1 MSNAQSNAQSTQH
14 ITASQRA
21 AVVIAVLGEEAAK
34 PIVDR
39 LDDQAIANIAASL
52 ETINYLAREQ
62 LIEIVMDFLGHL
74 RSSSGSLRGGA
85 ETSRQLMES
94 LLDESRLNVI
104 YGNQEESPE
113 EQLPEPENKED
124 FSRLWETFSKREPA
138 HIAKY
143 LSGLTPNIV
152 GLILRNLDA
161 TLCSELI
168 CLLEEGQ
175 QSKVLSEMVNPP
187 PPSYEIDAVVARMV
201 RMEFLLAPE
210 EDDDDGDAQLQ
221 GVGEILSLM
230 PNDRRSSLM
239 GHVSEKHAEKVDA
252 IQKGMFELID
262 IPVMLNRNFVPVVF
276 KELDQEF
283 LLELMKVLESEYK
296 EVSDYFLSNISNRMA
311 DGLRDDLSRIKA
323 PNAEAAEQ
331 IQKDFLMKMM
341 GMKRD
346 GLIVLERPEEEEE

>member
-1 MSNAQSNAQSTQH
+1 MSHAQSNAQSTQH

-168 CLLEEGQ
+168 CLLEEDQ

-252 IQKGMFELID
+252 IQKGMFELVD

-311 DGLRDDLSRIKA
+311 DGLRDDLSRMKA

>member
-1 MSNAQSNAQSTQH
+1 MSNAQSNSNGTQH

-39 LDDQAIANIAASL
+39 LDDQAIANVAAAL
-52 ETINYLAREQ
+52 ETIHYLPREQ

-74 RSSSGSLRGGA
+74 RSSSGSLRGGT

-94 LLDESRLNVI
+94 LLDESRLRVI
-104 YGNQEESPE
+104 YGNQEESLE
-113 EQLPEPENKED
+113 DQLPEPENKED
-124 FSRLWETFSKREPA
+124 FSRLWDTFSKREPA

-187 PPSYEIDAVVARMV
+187 P
-201 RMEFLLAPE
+201 
-210 EDDDDGDAQLQ
+210 
-221 GVGEILSLM
+221 
-230 PNDRRSSLM
+230 
-239 GHVSEKHAEKVDA
+239 
-252 IQKGMFELID
+252 
-262 IPVMLNRNFVPVVF
+262 
-276 KELDQEF
+276 
-283 LLELMKVLESEYK
+283 
-296 EVSDYFLSNISNRMA
+296 
-311 DGLRDDLSRIKA
+311 
-323 PNAEAAEQ
+323 
-331 IQKDFLMKMM
+331 
-341 GMKRD
+341 
-346 GLIVLERPEEEEE
+346 

>member
-74 RSSSGSLRGGA
+74 RSSSGALRGGA

-94 LLDESRLNVI
+94 LLDESRLNLI

-168 CLLEEGQ
+168 CLLEEDQ

-252 IQKGMFELID
+252 IQKGMFELVD

-311 DGLRDDLSRIKA
+311 DGLRDDLSRMKA

>member
-1 MSNAQSNAQSTQH
+1 MSNAQSNSKSTQH

-39 LDDQAIANIAASL
+39 LDDQAIANVAAAL
-52 ETINYLAREQ
+52 ETIHYLPREQ
-62 LIEIVMDFLGHL
+62 LTEIVMDFLGHL
-74 RSSSGSLRGGA
+74 RSSSGSLRGGT

-94 LLDESRLNVI
+94 LLDESRLRVI
-104 YGNQEESPE
+104 YGTQEESLE
-113 EQLPEPENKED
+113 DQLPEPENKED
-124 FSRLWETFSKREPA
+124 FSRLWDTFSKREPA

-210 EDDDDGDAQLQ
+210 EDEDDGDAQLQ

-230 PNDRRSSLM
+230 PNERRESLM

-252 IQKGMFELID
+252 IQKGMFELVD
-262 IPVMLNRNFVPVVF
+262 IPTMLNRNYVPVLF

-283 LLELMKVLESEYK
+283 LLQLMKVLESEYK
-296 EVSDYFLSNISNRMA
+296 EVCDYFLNNISNRMA
-311 DGLRDDLSRIKA
+311 DGIRDDLGMMKA
-323 PNAEAAEQ
+323 LNAEATEQ
-331 IQKDFLMKMM
+331 VQKDFLMKMM
-341 GMKRD
+341 AMKRD

>member
-74 RSSSGSLRGGA
+74 RSSSGALRGGA

-94 LLDESRLNVI
+94 LLDESRLNLI

-168 CLLEEGQ
+168 CLLEEDQ

-252 IQKGMFELID
+252 IQKGMFELVD

-283 LLELMKVLESEYK
+283 LLQLMKVLESEYK

-311 DGLRDDLSRIKA
+311 DGLRDDLSRMKA

>member
-1 MSNAQSNAQSTQH
+1 MSNAQSNAPSTQH

-252 IQKGMFELID
+252 IQKGMFELVD

-311 DGLRDDLSRIKA
+311 DGLRDDLSRMKA

>member
-1 MSNAQSNAQSTQH
+1 VSNAQSNAQSTQH

-74 RSSSGSLRGGA
+74 RSSSGALRGGA

-94 LLDESRLNVI
+94 LLDESRLNLI

-168 CLLEEGQ
+168 CLLEEDQ

-252 IQKGMFELID
+252 IQKGMFELVD

-311 DGLRDDLSRIKA
+311 DGLRDDLSRMKA

>member
-1 MSNAQSNAQSTQH
+1 MSNAQSNAPSTQH

-74 RSSSGSLRGGA
+74 RSSSGALRGGA

-94 LLDESRLNVI
+94 LLDESRLNLI

-168 CLLEEGQ
+168 CLLEEDQ

-252 IQKGMFELID
+252 IQKGMFELVD

-311 DGLRDDLSRIKA
+311 DGLRDDLSRMKA

>member
-1 MSNAQSNAQSTQH
+1 
-14 ITASQRA
+14 
-21 AVVIAVLGEEAAK
+21 VVIAVLGEEAAK

-74 RSSSGSLRGGA
+74 RSSSGALRGGA

-94 LLDESRLNVI
+94 LLDESRLNLI

-168 CLLEEGQ
+168 CLLEEDQ

-252 IQKGMFELID
+252 IQKGMFELVD

-311 DGLRDDLSRIKA
+311 DGLRDDLSRMKA

-346 GLIVLERPEEEEE
+346 GLIVLERPEEEE

>member
-1 MSNAQSNAQSTQH
+1 MSNAQSNAPSTQH

-168 CLLEEGQ
+168 CLLEEDQ

-252 IQKGMFELID
+252 IQKGMFELVD

-311 DGLRDDLSRIKA
+311 DGLRDDLSRMKA

>member
-74 RSSSGSLRGGA
+74 RSSSGALRGGA

-168 CLLEEGQ
+168 CLLEEDQ

-252 IQKGMFELID
+252 IQKGMFELVD

-283 LLELMKVLESEYK
+283 LLQLMKVLESEYK
-296 EVSDYFLSNISNRMA
+296 EVSEYFLSNISNRMA
-311 DGLRDDLSRIKA
+311 DGLRDDLSRMKA

>member
-74 RSSSGSLRGGA
+74 RSSSGALRGGA

-94 LLDESRLNVI
+94 LLDESRLNLI

-168 CLLEEGQ
+168 CLLEEDQ

-252 IQKGMFELID
+252 IQKGMFELVD

-311 DGLRDDLSRIKA
+311 DGLRDDLSRMKA

-346 GLIVLERPEEEEE
+346 GLIVLERPEEEE